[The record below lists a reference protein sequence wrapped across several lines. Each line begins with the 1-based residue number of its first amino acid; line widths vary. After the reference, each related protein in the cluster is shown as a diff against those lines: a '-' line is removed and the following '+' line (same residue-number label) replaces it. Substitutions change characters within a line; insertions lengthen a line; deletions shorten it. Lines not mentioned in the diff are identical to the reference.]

1 MYPVAELYPKPP
13 PESGRGFTH
22 VTRERVGRLYRLITT
37 AEAATACGVGSS
49 TISKWAERGHLTM
62 SGLDEHNHPLYR
74 LGDVLLA
81 ARNTRQ
87 RAVGTRR
94 IA

>member
-1 MYPVAELYPKPP
+1 MHPSETDHL
-13 PESGRGFTH
+13 H
-22 VTRERVGRLYRLITT
+22 QLINT

-49 TISKWAERGHLTM
+49 TISKWVARGHLKA
-62 SGLDEHNHPLYR
+62 SGLDETNRPLYR
-74 LGDVLLA
+74 LGDVLVA

-87 RAVGTRR
+87 RAVGHRR